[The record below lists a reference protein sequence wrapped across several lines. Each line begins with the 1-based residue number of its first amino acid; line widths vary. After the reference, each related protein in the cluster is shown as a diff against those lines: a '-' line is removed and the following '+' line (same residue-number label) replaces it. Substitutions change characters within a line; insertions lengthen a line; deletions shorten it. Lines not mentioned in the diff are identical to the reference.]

1 MRSQSS
7 RAISY
12 GMALLSGALIAG
24 ASSGRGTHGAPSA
37 LLAGEPPQVPL
48 PAGGG
53 PGGGPYGPRGGLPA
67 TVTPTPRALAF
78 TGPNSGGGAG
88 SATVAVYPPPGSSGT
103 TQSVYG
109 PTGPSVSPSDSQP
122 LAGGL

>member
-12 GMALLSGALIAG
+12 GMALLAGALIAG
-24 ASSGRGTHGAPSA
+24 ASGGSGTHAAPSA
-37 LLAGEPPQVPL
+37 QLPGDPPPVPL
-48 PAGGG
+48 PGGVG

-67 TVTPTPRALAF
+67 TVTATPTALAF
-78 TGPNSGGGAG
+78 TGPNSGGGVG
-88 SATVAVYPPPGSSGT
+88 GATVALYPPPGGSGT

-109 PTGPSVSPSDSQP
+109 PTGPSVSPS
-122 LAGGL
+122 